1 MNVCMVVYNLVN
13 NGIGKVV
20 LTYSGEL
27 IRCGHKVTV
36 LVGGPCEPEKV
47 DEAVACGITVSQLP
61 DKKSD
66 TLGYFKALRKALDE
80 GRFDVCHVHDNS
92 GMIFPELVV
101 ANRSRV
107 VAVACHCHSTG
118 CEHPVL
124 HRVLRRFVPGLCDC
138 MFACSDEAGKW
149 LFGDADYSVVPNSFE
164 LGKFAFD
171 PQSRHELREAYGI
184 GGGAYVLGNVARLN
198 PEKNHAFLIKVFEAF
213 HAEHPDSILMI
224 AGGGPGE
231 KDVRALVEASPANDS
246 IMLLGNVKD
255 PAKLYSAM
263 DCFVFP
269 SIHEGLGIVLVEA
282 QLAGL
287 ECFVSSDVPKSA
299 CISDGF
305 HAISLAETAK
315 GWAGKIAATALRTY
329 DRSKCSFHAGSLEA
343 FDIRSSYRL
352 LEGAYEAALARKGGR
367 E

>member
-13 NGIGKVV
+13 NGIAKVV
-20 LTYSGEL
+20 LTYSSEL
-27 IRCGHKVTV
+27 VRHGHKVTV
-36 LVGGPCEPEKV
+36 LVGGPCEQEKV
-47 DEAVACGITVSQLP
+47 DEAVACDITVSQLP

-66 TLGYFKALRKALDE
+66 TLGYFKALHKTLDE
-80 GRFDVCHVHDNS
+80 GRFDVCHVHGNS
-92 GMIFPELVV
+92 GMVFPELVI
-101 ANRSRV
+101 AKRSRAM
-107 VAVACHCHSTG
+107 AVACHCHSTG

-124 HRVLRRFVPGLCDC
+124 HQALRPFVPRFCDC

-149 LFGDADYSVVPNSFE
+149 LFGGADYSVIPNSFE
-164 LGKFAFD
+164 LDKFAFD
-171 PQSRHELREAYGI
+171 SQARRELRGAYGI
-184 GGGAYVLGNVARLN
+184 GEGAFVLGNVARLN

-213 HAEHPDSILMI
+213 RAEHSDSILMI
-224 AGGGPGE
+224 VGGGPGE
-231 KDVRALVEASPANDS
+231 EGVRALVEESPASDS

-287 ECFVSSDVPKSA
+287 ECFVSSDVPKGA
-299 CISDGF
+299 CVSDRF
-305 HAISLAETAK
+305 HAISLTETAE
-315 GWAGKIAATALRTY
+315 GWAGEIEATALCSY
-329 DRSKCSFHAGSLEA
+329 DRGKCSFNAGSMEA

-352 LEGAYEAALARKGGR
+352 LEDAYEAALARKGGC